1 MNFPSNKAFEPH
13 SSENQPELLNNLEAP
28 EELITHAAS
37 SGKMNQY
44 TSDIRVGELLVR
56 AGVIGEDELR
66 SAVQTAQDENLHLG
80 QVFVKNG
87 ILTNE
92 QLRAA
97 IDAQTAL
104 KDKQCDARTGFR
116 ALRTA
121 LKSKNTFEMSL
132 SEVKRTASAGGP
144 SNRLGGFLLEAK
156 LITWEQFQNALTE
169 SLQSGLPLGRCLILN
184 GALPASTLE
193 LALELQVRVRDEVLG
208 REEAVTLLKGDI
220 DKNQQML
227 VAKEEPNAGREARK
241 HTVRVGDL
249 LVKSGAVSDHEVL
262 EAQESAVANG
272 QRIGQALLSRGLVQ
286 HATLEAALAVQQMV
300 DNSFITEEQA
310 YLCLARVHSMR
321 SPLSQA
327 MVDLGLVTRR
337 RFKTLGD
344 VVNESQE
351 NSTTTLE
358 QDLQKTI
365 GEKQRINVGLNP
377 QFTNTFDE
385 RSEYLIALS
394 NAYETLADV
403 ALDRG
408 DYLEAEANFRTTI
421 SLKCAVHGSGSVEI
435 IDDILSLAAS
445 LCFQGRMKEG
455 ENFLL
460 KAIGIVEASEPYRSD
475 KAALCFSGLGR
486 VYLQLGRF
494 AEAEPL
500 IARSIAIS
508 KMVTG
513 NEIMSRQLI
522 ETLKDY
528 ARLLVRTE
536 RPKEAELVYAEA
548 RHAATLSV

>member
-1 MNFPSNKAFEPH
+1 
-13 SSENQPELLNNLEAP
+13 
-28 EELITHAAS
+28 
-37 SGKMNQY
+37 MNQY

-66 SAVQTAQDENLHLG
+66 SAIQTAQDENLHLG
-80 QVFVKNG
+80 QVLVKNG

-169 SLQSGLPLGRCLILN
+169 SLQSGLPLGRCLVLS
-184 GALPASTLE
+184 GSLPESTLE

-220 DKNQQML
+220 AKNQQML
-227 VAKEEPNAGREARK
+227 VAKEEANAGREARK

-249 LVKSGAVSDHEVL
+249 LVKSGAVSNYEVL

-286 HATLEAALAVQQMV
+286 HATLEAALAVQQMI

-344 VVNESQE
+344 VVSESQE
-351 NSTTTLE
+351 NTTTTTTLE
-358 QDLQKTI
+358 QDLQEST
-365 GEKQRINVGLNP
+365 GAKQRINVGLNP

-385 RSEYLIALS
+385 RSEYLMALS

-548 RHAATLSV
+548 RHAATVSV